1 MLESTTTLYVSPLEL
16 AEICKHGEKK
26 EFILAVTQP
35 FGQFSQ
41 AINIPLEQIIM
52 AQHNGH
58 EGSDFS
64 FAQEADLSD
73 NDYVVLKRN
82 LSGAISNGMVY
93 KIKRAAFAVLIT
105 KTNR

>member
-16 AEICKHGEKK
+16 AEICNHGEK
-26 EFILAVTQP
+26 EFILAIAQP

-41 AINIPLEQIIM
+41 AINIPLKQIIM

-58 EGSDFS
+58 EENNFS

-73 NDYVVLKRN
+73 NDYVALKRN

-105 KTNR
+105 KANR